1 MILIRSKILENSK
14 KTLNRLLLGILLY
27 AIPFIV
33 IGGIFIDDKIS
44 YFIGLILGCI
54 IAELMAIHLYKSLDY
69 CLDLDPES
77 AEKAMKKKTMLRF
90 IIMLLAVGLAFSFPN
105 RINPIALILGMM
117 GLKIAAY
124 FEPFIHR

>member
-1 MILIRSKILENSK
+1 MENSK

-27 AIPFIV
+27 AVPLFI
-33 IGGIFIDDKIS
+33 IGIVFVDGKIS

-54 IAELMAIHLYKSLDY
+54 IAESMAIHLYKSLDY

-77 AEKAMKKKTMLRF
+77 AEKAMKKKTMQRF
-90 IIMLLAVGLAFSFPN
+90 IIMLLAVGLAFCFPDV
-105 RINPIALILGMM
+105 INPITLFLGMM